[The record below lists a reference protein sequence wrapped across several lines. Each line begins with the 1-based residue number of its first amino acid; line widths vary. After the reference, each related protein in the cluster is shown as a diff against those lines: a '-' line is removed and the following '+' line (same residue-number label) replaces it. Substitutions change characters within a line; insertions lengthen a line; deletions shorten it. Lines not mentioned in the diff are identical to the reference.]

1 MTADVSNFCAPTVNV
16 PLFGDPSLSAYINR
30 LIFCAV
36 QKFILKSKRFRPN
49 YDLTDS
55 VLSET

>member
-1 MTADVSNFCAPTVNV
+1 MIADVVNFCAPTVNV
-16 PLFGDPSLSAYINR
+16 FLFGDASHSASINR
-30 LIFCAV
+30 IIFCAV

-55 VLSET
+55 VLSEA

>member
-1 MTADVSNFCAPTVNV
+1 MIADVSDFCAPIVNIL
-16 PLFGDPSLSAYINR
+16 LFGDACLSVNINR

-36 QKFILKSKRFRPN
+36 QKFILKSKRFRTN

-55 VLSET
+55 VLCET

>member
-1 MTADVSNFCAPTVNV
+1 MIPGVSNFCAPTVNV
-16 PLFGDPSLSAYINR
+16 LLFGDASLSANINR
-30 LIFCAV
+30 IIFCAV

-55 VLSET
+55 VLCVA

>member
-1 MTADVSNFCAPTVNV
+1 MIADVSNLCAPTVNV
-16 PLFGDPSLSAYINR
+16 LLFGDASLSANNSRI
-30 LIFCAV
+30 IFCAV
-36 QKFILKSKRFRPN
+36 QKFILKSKRFRSN